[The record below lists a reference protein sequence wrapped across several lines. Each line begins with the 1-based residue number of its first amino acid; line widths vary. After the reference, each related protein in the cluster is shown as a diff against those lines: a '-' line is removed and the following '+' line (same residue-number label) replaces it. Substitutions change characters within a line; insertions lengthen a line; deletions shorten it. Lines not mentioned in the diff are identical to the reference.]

1 MTRLFDSHAH
11 YNDSRFDDYPGG
23 AAGAIKDSF
32 DSGVCGIMCVGTL
45 PETSAECIALAEAY
59 DHIYVAAGIHP
70 GDSRFIPCGGEISAL
85 DEIRAMLDHERVLA
99 IGEIGLD
106 YHYGRED
113 EARQKYFFDA
123 QLSLAEETSY
133 PVIIH
138 DREAHGDTLDILKAH
153 KGVTAVLHSFSGSA
167 EMARELCSMGHFI
180 SFSGTVSYKS
190 AKNVRAAAA
199 AVPRDRILV
208 ETDAPYLPPEPHRGE
223 INLSAYLRFTAAA
236 AADAAGVPFD
246 EFCDITVRNTEKFF
260 GIGG

>member
-11 YNDSRFDDYPGG
+11 YNDSRFDSYPGG
-23 AAGAIKDSF
+23 AAGALKASF
-32 DSGVCGIMCVGTL
+32 DSGVCGVVCVGTL
-45 PETSAECIALAEAY
+45 PETSEECIALAESDAR
-59 DHIYVAAGIHP
+59 IYAAAGIHP
-70 GDSRFIPCGGEISAL
+70 GDSRFITAGDEESSL
-85 DEIRAMLDHERVLA
+85 DRIRAMLSHERVVA

-123 QLSLAEETSY
+123 QLSLAEEVGY

-138 DREAHGDTLDILKAH
+138 DREAHGDTVDILRAH
-153 KGVTAVLHSFSGSA
+153 RDVRAVLHSFSGSA
-167 EMARELCSMGHFI
+167 EMARELCSLGHFI

-190 AKNVRAAAA
+190 ARNVRAAVA
-199 AVPRDRILV
+199 AVPRDRILI

-236 AADAAGVPFD
+236 AADAAGIPLD
-246 EFCDITVRNTEKFF
+246 EFCEITAQNAENFF
-260 GIGG
+260 GIHG